1 MKTYLVSGLAA
12 AAARGLGRIGLA
24 AAIGALTIVPAGA
37 QQAAKYPSRPVTLIT
52 PYAVGGDSDL
62 AARNFAAAA
71 TRALGQT
78 VLVMNRPGASGT
90 IGSQLVLQAAPDG
103 YTLLLARTGS
113 QAILPA
119 IMPSLAKYKWDEFT
133 FIGTLEINAYGCMV
147 SGKSGYKTFDDL
159 ATALRTRGKAMNYGT
174 AGVLTTNDMG
184 PRQLFKVLKLTD
196 QTPTQVPYKGTGDA
210 ATSVLAGETDFA
222 CGSLG
227 PFVGGLKS
235 GQLRALMITT
245 PQRLALFP
253 DVPTARE
260 LGYSDMEAI
269 VGWSALYGPPN
280 LPADVRERLV
290 AALKVVAEDT
300 GWQTGTANS
309 ASVPFVRSPEETREF
324 IQNQYQLYRGLG
336 EMHNLIDKVRL

>member
-1 MKTYLVSGLAA
+1 MTTFMVSRVAGPVVRGFARFGLAA
-12 AAARGLGRIGLA
+12 V
-24 AAIGALTIVPAGA
+24 IGALTIVPAGA
-37 QQAAKYPSRPVTLIT
+37 QQAAKYPSRPITLIT

-90 IGSQLVLQAAPDG
+90 IGSQQVLQAAPDG
-103 YTLLLARTGS
+103 YTLLLARPGS

-119 IMPSLAKYKWDEFT
+119 IMPSLTKYKWDDFT

-147 SGKSGYKTFDDL
+147 SGKSNYKSFDDL
-159 ATALRTRGKAMNYGT
+159 VKALRTRGKAMNFGT

-196 QTPTQVPYKGTGDA
+196 QTPTQVPYKATSEA
-210 ATSVLAGETDFA
+210 ATSLMTGETDFA

-227 PFVGGLKS
+227 TFVSGIKS
-235 GQLRALMITT
+235 GQLRALMVTT
-245 PQRLALFP
+245 PERMASFP

-260 LGYSDMEAI
+260 LGYADMEAI
-269 VGWSALYGPPN
+269 VGWSAVFGPPN
-280 LPADVRERLV
+280 LPADVKERLV
-290 AALKVVAEDT
+290 AALKAVAEDT

-309 ASVPFVRSPEETREF
+309 ASVPFVRSPEETRDF
-324 IQNQYQLYRGLG
+324 ILKQHQLYRGLG
-336 EMHNLIDKVRL
+336 ELHNLIDKVQL